1 MRPLTKD
8 TEDNI
13 ERFFT
18 EVMAAGVLW
27 GLEGPDGW
35 ALCPSADDD
44 GGDVMPFWS
53 QREFAECHCGDDW
66 AGYQPAAI
74 ALDEFLD
81 DWLPGLDKDGLAT
94 GINWDGDLEGAEIA
108 ALDLLEDFAERLD

>member
-1 MRPLTKD
+1 MTPLTKD

-18 EVMAAGVLW
+18 EVIASEVLW

-35 ALCPSADDD
+35 ALCPAEGEDDT
-44 GGDVMPFWS
+44 DVMPFWS
-53 QREFAECHCGDDW
+53 QREFAEPHCEGDW
-66 AGYQPAAI
+66 SEYRPTAI
-74 ALDEFLD
+74 ALEEFLD
-81 DWLPGLDKDGLAT
+81 DWLPGLDKDGLLV
-94 GINWDGDLEGAEIA
+94 GVNWDEELEGVEIA